1 MKKKPVIVTIVIV
14 AAAAILIGG
23 GIYLYPHL
31 VERTVSQVVD
41 NDMTDVIK
49 IEMQNGNNG
58 NTIELTD
65 KESIDEITALLK
77 DVKVRKCFNQ
87 WDSSA
92 GWSLRIT
99 MATDKDEEID
109 LSVGQ
114 AVNGE
119 RYEYDDSM
127 DMSKTID
134 YIKDKYGL
142 NDVPLY

>member
-77 DVKVRKCFNQ
+77 DVKVRKCFNP

-134 YIKDKYGL
+134 YIKDK
-142 NDVPLY
+142 

>member
-87 WDSSA
+87 WDSST